1 MRNYGDSTNPNLIHN
16 HPVMIKAIASQ
27 KSLLNSNRTAEDHKN
42 NRNIKDEDINDTL
55 ESA

>member
-1 MRNYGDSTNPNLIHN
+1 MNPNLIHN

-27 KSLLNSNRTAEDHKN
+27 KSLINSNRTAEDYKN